1 LGIYKFFS
9 ESFLL
14 HYAYKQDI
22 TAFEG
27 TLSNVCFL
35 PHKMLFVSQIYPA

>member
-1 LGIYKFFS
+1 MSIYKFFP
-9 ESFLL
+9 ESILL
-14 HYAYKQDI
+14 HYAYKNI

-35 PHKMLFVSQIYPA
+35 PHKMIFVS